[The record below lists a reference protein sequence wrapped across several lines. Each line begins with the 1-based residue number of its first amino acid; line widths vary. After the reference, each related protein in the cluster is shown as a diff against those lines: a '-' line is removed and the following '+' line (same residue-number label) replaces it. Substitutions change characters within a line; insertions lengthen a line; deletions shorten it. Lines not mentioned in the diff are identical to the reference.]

1 METSLGDDV
10 TETPEIEEELL
21 SQTINAHSPE
31 TQVKKKKSLLS
42 EVLVNG
48 LLKNINE
55 KVSSH
60 ENQQHQLGSL
70 HSFLVKLIAGEW
82 RHLNIQIRI

>member
-1 METSLGDDV
+1 METTQEDVDNVGD
-10 TETPEIEEELL
+10 TPEIQEELL

-48 LLKNINE
+48 LLKNIND
-55 KVSSH
+55 KVIDSWCRVS
-60 ENQQHQLGSL
+60 
-70 HSFLVKLIAGEW
+70 
-82 RHLNIQIRI
+82 

>member
-10 TETPEIEEELL
+10 TETSEIEEEML

-55 KVSSH
+55 KVSCH
-60 ENQQHQLGSL
+60 ETYT
-70 HSFLVKLIAGEW
+70 
-82 RHLNIQIRI
+82 

>member
-1 METSLGDDV
+1 METTRDVDDV
-10 TETPEIEEELL
+10 GEFPEENEIENQEELL

-48 LLKNINE
+48 LLKNIND
-55 KVSSH
+55 KVNSSRYILF
-60 ENQQHQLGSL
+60 QI
-70 HSFLVKLIAGEW
+70 SFDKLYSSG
-82 RHLNIQIRI
+82 L

>member
-1 METSLGDDV
+1 METSLEDVDNV
-10 TETPEIEEELL
+10 TETQESSESQEELL

-55 KVSSH
+55 KV
-60 ENQQHQLGSL
+60 
-70 HSFLVKLIAGEW
+70 A
-82 RHLNIQIRI
+82 

>member
-10 TETPEIEEELL
+10 TETPEIEEEML

-55 KVSSH
+55 KVTCH
-60 ENQQHQLGSL
+60 DMKINDNNMA
-70 HSFLVKLIAGEW
+70 HSFLVKLIAGD
-82 RHLNIQIRI
+82 I

>member
-10 TETPEIEEELL
+10 TETPEDQEELL

-48 LLKNINE
+48 LLKNIND
-55 KVSSH
+55 KVKGVLYH
-60 ENQQHQLGSL
+60 CH
-70 HSFLVKLIAGEW
+70 
-82 RHLNIQIRI
+82 

>member
-1 METSLGDDV
+1 METLEDVDNV
-10 TETPEIEEELL
+10 TETPEETSEIQEELL

-48 LLKNINE
+48 LLKNIND
-55 KVSSH
+55 KVMYSGCRVS
-60 ENQQHQLGSL
+60 
-70 HSFLVKLIAGEW
+70 
-82 RHLNIQIRI
+82 

>member
-55 KVSSH
+55 KVSCHDKKSTTSTW
-60 ENQQHQLGSL
+60 LTL
-70 HSFLVKLIAGEW
+70 L
-82 RHLNIQIRI
+82 LNLNV

>member
-10 TETPEIEEELL
+10 TETQEIEEELL

-55 KVSSH
+55 KVTCLDIIINYINMSPSS
-60 ENQQHQLGSL
+60 LK
-70 HSFLVKLIAGEW
+70 FKC
-82 RHLNIQIRI
+82 

>member
-55 KVSSH
+55 KVTCLDIIINDINMSPSSLKFKCLKRPWALA
-60 ENQQHQLGSL
+60 ES
-70 HSFLVKLIAGEW
+70 I
-82 RHLNIQIRI
+82 